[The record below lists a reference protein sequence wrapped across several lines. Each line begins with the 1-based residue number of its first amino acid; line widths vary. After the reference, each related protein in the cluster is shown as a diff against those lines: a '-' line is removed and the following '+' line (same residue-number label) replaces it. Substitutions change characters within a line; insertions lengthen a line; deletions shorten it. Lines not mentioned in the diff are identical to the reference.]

1 MKLSNKFLILIFSV
15 MFLFS
20 CDQSNIWE
28 KGTSKIKSL
37 VPSFTVQTKN
47 NTNIEVVFSAEMNSS
62 ALTNINNYS
71 INGLAISN
79 ISLDQVDPSIIT
91 ITTGSQTLDSYTI
104 EINNITDIFLNP
116 LETNSISFIS
126 DKLPDV
132 TDVIPINNTVIKV
145 SFSKKMNSLQLT
157 DINNYLIA
165 GLAVQSINIVQI
177 DPSIV
182 DLTID
187 SQVENTYTLQ
197 VINITD
203 LSLNTLNISS
213 ITFVADKLP
222 DLTGDPIPTSSTT
235 VEIDLLETINLNAS
249 TFEITDPLPALMIT
263 DKIYKD
269 GTDKKT
275 LILTTEMQT
284 EGTVYTL
291 EITLKDNNGNG
302 NVGTVIIKSFTGV
315 AP

>member
-1 MKLSNKFLILIFSV
+1 
-15 MFLFS
+15 
-20 CDQSNIWE
+20 
-28 KGTSKIKSL
+28 
-37 VPSFTVQTKN
+37 
-47 NTNIEVVFSAEMNSS
+47 
-62 ALTNINNYS
+62 
-71 INGLAISN
+71 
-79 ISLDQVDPSIIT
+79 
-91 ITTGSQTLDSYTI
+91 
-104 EINNITDIFLNP
+104 
-116 LETNSISFIS
+116 
-126 DKLPDV
+126 
-132 TDVIPINNTVIKV
+132 
-145 SFSKKMNSLQLT
+145 MNSLQLT